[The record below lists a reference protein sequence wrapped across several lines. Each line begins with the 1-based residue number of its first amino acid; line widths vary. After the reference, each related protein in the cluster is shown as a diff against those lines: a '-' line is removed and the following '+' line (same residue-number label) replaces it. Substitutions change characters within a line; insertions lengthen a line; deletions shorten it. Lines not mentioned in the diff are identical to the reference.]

1 MLSHEISVFV
11 YYEDTDFSGFVYHA
25 NYLKFFERGREHLIG
40 IDYLREQFKSGIH
53 FVVAKCQMEFHRPA
67 AHGDQLIITTDC
79 HFSRS
84 PMLHFNHKAYRIN
97 TDGQRELLVSASV
110 QAACLNAANRPTR
123 LPQNVMTY
131 FSERRFDNDGQ
142 K

>member
-1 MLSHEISVFV
+1 MYV

-40 IDYLREQFKSGIH
+40 IEYLRELFKMGIH
-53 FVVAKCQMEFHRPA
+53 FVVAKCTVEFHRPA
-67 AHGDQLIITTDC
+67 AHGDQLVIATDC

-84 PMLHFNHKAYRIN
+84 PLLQFDHKAYRLDK
-97 TDGQRELLVSASV
+97 DGNRELLVSCEI
-110 QAACLNAANRPTR
+110 QAACLNAENRPTR
-123 LPQNVMTY
+123 LPQNVIDY
-131 FSERRFDNDGQ
+131 FAERRFDNTLQ

>member
-1 MLSHEISVFV
+1 MAVHV

-40 IDYLREQFKSGIH
+40 IEYLRELFTSGIH
-53 FVVAKCQMEFHRPA
+53 FVVAKCQVEFHLPA
-67 AHGDQLIITTDC
+67 AHGDQLIIATEC

-84 PMLHFNHKAYRIN
+84 PLLQFNHKAYRL
-97 TDGQRELLVSASV
+97 DAQGKRELLVSAGI

-123 LPQNVMTY
+123 LPQHVIKY
-131 FSERRFDNDGQ
+131 FSERRFDNIG
-142 K
+142 

>member
-1 MLSHEISVFV
+1 MSVYV

-40 IDYLREQFKSGIH
+40 IEYLRELFAIGVH
-53 FVVAKCQMEFHRPA
+53 FVVAKCTVEFHRPA
-67 AHGDQLIITTDC
+67 AHGDQLIIATDC

-84 PMLHFNHKAYRIN
+84 PTLQFDHKAYRLDKEGN
-97 TDGQRELLVSASV
+97 RELLVSCV
-110 QAACLNAANRPTR
+110 IQAACLNAENRPTR
-123 LPQNVMTY
+123 LPQNVIGY
-131 FSERRFDNDGQ
+131 FAQRRFDNTQQ